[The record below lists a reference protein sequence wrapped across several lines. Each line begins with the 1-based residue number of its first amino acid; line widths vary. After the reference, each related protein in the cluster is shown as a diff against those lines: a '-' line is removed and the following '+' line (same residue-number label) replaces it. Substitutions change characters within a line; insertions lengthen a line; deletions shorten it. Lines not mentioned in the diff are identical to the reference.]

1 METKMTNK
9 NLVTEPVRPLA
20 PRLTAAERRTA
31 QIATLATQQAEL
43 KHEAAQ
49 RRLALERRLA
59 TDAHTAQEP
68 DA

>member
-1 METKMTNK
+1 MTDK
-9 NLVTEPVRPLA
+9 SLVTEPVRPLA

-49 RRLALERRLA
+49 RRLARERRVD
-59 TDAHTAQEP
+59 TDAHALQEP
-68 DA
+68 EA